1 MLARQLCEL
10 NQHRTA
16 LEYLKMIKTKT
27 LGVLFA
33 KVLCMAFLGQSLKDE
48 SAFSM
53 AAMALIN
60 ETLLLSQ
67 KDQKRVVLRQACLT
81 NRPNKDDIV
90 DKIERVSENSRD
102 ARLQYLLLCANELSS
117 PEVIKQGGPTAERF
131 SAFFILSCL
140 KIESQA

>member
-1 MLARQLCEL
+1 MYTQVDSLPDQPCFIPVLARQLCEL

-16 LEYLKMIKTKT
+16 LEYLKMIRTKT

-33 KVLCMAFLGQSLKDE
+33 KVLCMAFLGHSLKDE
-48 SAFSM
+48 STFSM
-53 AAMALIN
+53 AVMALIN

-90 DKIERVSENSRD
+90 DKIERASENSRD
-102 ARLQYLLLCANELSS
+102 ARL
-117 PEVIKQGGPTAERF
+117 
-131 SAFFILSCL
+131 
-140 KIESQA
+140 